1 MFIFTRPY
9 QATSIIN
16 DHLPLSLQA
25 QCARDSGIPTSQ
37 TKWLN
42 IVFGFGCFAGKLVSG
57 SLAEPLLRRDMCKHL
72 YFATLFAY
80 SLSSFL
86 VSLNP
91 VFQYLIAYMVFVGF
105 LQGLVESL
113 FFLVNLEIAGMNAYR
128 TACGFTLALTSVSM
142 TTGPP
147 LAGLIYEAYPHIR
160 YLLLAISGA
169 SFFASV
175 VMAIIPCV
183 TPRRSYTLNHS
194 YLDNQDYWRVYC
206 HNVSPRPPR
215 RTSAFVIANEAA
227 VAGMHREASPN
238 TVIHLP
244 KTLSNTEL
252 LRQVM

>member
-1 MFIFTRPY
+1 
-9 QATSIIN
+9 
-16 DHLPLSLQA
+16 LQA

-147 LAGLIYEAYPHIR
+147 LAGKEGPPGTQFVAMRPNILTCFYPRCHRIET
-160 YLLLAISGA
+160 IQKPD
-169 SFFASV
+169 FFYDFGV
-175 VMAIIPCV
+175 
-183 TPRRSYTLNHS
+183 
-194 YLDNQDYWRVYC
+194 
-206 HNVSPRPPR
+206 
-215 RTSAFVIANEAA
+215 
-227 VAGMHREASPN
+227 
-238 TVIHLP
+238 TVIRHQNADAMVLAVS
-244 KTLSNTEL
+244 L
-252 LRQVM
+252 